1 MDARNEAPL
10 VIEPTNPETESEFD
24 GAVSVW
30 DPWLVRLYVD
40 TLAALHR
47 SSLN

>member
-10 VIEPTNPETESEFD
+10 VIEPTSPETDPEFD